1 MTFLAINKKAGFDY
15 QILQTFE
22 AGIEL
27 KGFEVKSIKSGR
39 INLVG
44 SYVIIRDNQ
53 AWLLNSDIPPYQP
66 KNTPADYDAMTTITV
81 DVEEFDQMK
90 DKLTVWP
97 NPVKD
102 NLKVT
107 FNNAPCGMY
116 VVELISTNG
125 LAVHSRLYS
134 EIMLQNGLNIDVA
147 GCAPGQYV
155 LRIVFGNRT
164 ETRKIVVQ

>member
-1 MTFLAINKKAGFDY
+1 LNGQVSDKGSGVQYYSIYVLENDTLLYPWLTRTPNLSAA
-15 QILQTFE
+15 FE
-22 AGIEL
+22 QGEIGSRYKFYSIATDNVSHIE
-27 KGFEVKSIKSGR
+27 
-39 INLVG
+39 
-44 SYVIIRDNQ
+44 
-53 AWLLNSDIPPYQP
+53 
-66 KNTPADYDAMTTITV
+66 NTPGDYDAMTTITV
-81 DVEEFDQMK
+81 DVEEFDLMK

-102 NLKVT
+102 NLNVT

-125 LAVHSRLYS
+125 LVVHSRLYS
-134 EIMLQNGLNIDVA
+134 EIMLQNGLKIDVA

-155 LRIVFGNRT
+155 LRIVFGNKT